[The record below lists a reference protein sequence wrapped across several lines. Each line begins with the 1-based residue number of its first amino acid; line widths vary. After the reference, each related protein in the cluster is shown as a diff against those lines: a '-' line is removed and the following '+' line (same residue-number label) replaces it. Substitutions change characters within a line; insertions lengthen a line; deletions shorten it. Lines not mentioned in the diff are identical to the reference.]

1 MTKLNILLVGV
12 GGQGILTT
20 SGIIARAALRSGVNV
35 VTAETH
41 GMAQRGGS
49 VEVHVRLGEVHSP
62 LIPYA
67 GADVVVSLEP
77 VEAARYAQY
86 LNENTLVILNN
97 RSIVPTT
104 VSAGLATYPKLEEII
119 SNLEKIT
126 KNIKVVE
133 ASKIANEVAGT
144 VQATNV
150 VVIGMLSKLIDLPIE
165 YSKFEETIKDVF
177 PEKLQDPNLK
187 ALKAGYEAV

>member
-20 SGIIARAALRSGVNV
+20 SGIIARAALKAGVNV

-49 VEVHVRLGEVHSP
+49 VEVHVRLGDVHSP

-126 KNIKVVE
+126 KNVKVVD
-133 ASKIANEVAGT
+133 ASKIASEVAGT

-150 VVIGMLSKLIDLPIE
+150 VVIGMLSKLIDLPID
-165 YSKFEETIKDVF
+165 YSKFEETIRDVF
-177 PEKLQDPNLK
+177 PEKLQEPNLK